1 MNSVLTLNLTLW
13 LSVEGF
19 LVLAQW
25 SPSVLVTVCTAEV
38 GLGALP
44 LQVRKPARGV
54 KPYIGVQGC
63 SLVSRHSQYQ
73 QCAESES
80 LAVLPST
87 PSCPI
92 HALPILGINGI
103 SSCPPPAPASF
114 SLGNGQPCSTGMGN
128 ARLPALAQF

>member
-1 MNSVLTLNLTLW
+1 MNSVLTLHLTLW

-54 KPYIGVQGC
+54 KPHIGDQVSLTSQPSCSGAAC
-63 SLVSRHSQYQ
+63 HGKAARSSHLRGSSLVSRHSQYQ

-87 PSCPI
+87 
-92 HALPILGINGI
+92 L
-103 SSCPPPAPASF
+103 PAPYMSY
-114 SLGNGQPCSTGMGN
+114 
-128 ARLPALAQF
+128 QFQE